1 MKHSFEA
8 NELSPF
14 YTHDELVLGQKDRR
28 TKVSDKELLTF
39 PFNAIGWIKSKEK
52 YAESDDFSEEAKGTG
67 FLISPSLVLTCS
79 HNFVIQDERNGE
91 VIEYE
96 PISFSTL

>member
-1 MKHSFEA
+1 MQNSFGA
-8 NELSPF
+8 NDLNDF
-14 YTHDELVLGQKDRR
+14 FVLDEVVLGNKDRR

-52 YAESDDFSEEAKGTG
+52 YAKSDDFSEDAKGTG
-67 FLISPSLVLTCS
+67 FLISPSLVLTSS
-79 HNFVIQDERNGE
+79 HNFVIRDEIYGE
-91 VIEYE
+91 VIEYT